1 MEKNVKI
8 RQLIAILTLSL
19 ITDTLKCSEY
29 APQSSDVRVCF
40 RVGDAFSEDP
50 IQLSLEEAKLSGTL
64 KDLLEQFETFVPNRP
79 KKIKLKDSSQEE
91 PSESNR
97 VFLLEDSIPLPIEEE
112 IGKYVV
118 NLMKFIIN
126 NQEQKDLYE
135 QLIGQIERLSLFT
148 TDLADLFSAVN
159 YLDIP
164 IIYKALIGYL
174 KHIQP
179 FLSQNTLN
187 ILLAN
192 MLVKLEPD
200 LIEQILFL
208 VPLERDLE
216 IEGSVINLS
225 ANGNTIVAVDQEN
238 HLHIFDRIGHR
249 IGSIVNKEYS
259 AVSVSADGNTIIAR
273 GIDDNATDID
283 DNIYIFSRSGNEIGT
298 IPSGIVDYKL
308 LVSADGNTI
317 VAMDQENHLRIFDR
331 TGHEVG
337 YNARDIDVPDMSVS
351 ANGGTIVAID
361 REHHL
366 YIFDRTGNEIGS
378 DANGKYME
386 VSVSADG
393 NTIVAI
399 EDIKDPHLF
408 YRLRIFDKVG
418 NKLTAD
424 DDISIDWDKLFSVS
438 ADGGTIVAINQN
450 YLRIFDR
457 TGKNIGN
464 NWAFMYRRGLSVSA
478 DGSAIVVIDNQH
490 HLRIFD
496 RTGLEIGNIA
506 NGEYCEVSISAHGNI
521 IVAIKCDRKHLSII
535 GKADYL
541 VNEIV
546 NKLIPVDNREEVLE
560 KVNYIFN
567 FQDS

>member
-1 MEKNVKI
+1 MEKNMKI

-159 YLDIP
+159 YLDIA

-308 LVSADGNTI
+308 L
-317 VAMDQENHLRIFDR
+317 
-331 TGHEVG
+331 
-337 YNARDIDVPDMSVS
+337 
-351 ANGGTIVAID
+351 
-361 REHHL
+361 
-366 YIFDRTGNEIGS
+366 
-378 DANGKYME
+378 
-386 VSVSADG
+386 VSADG

-546 NKLIPVDNREEVLE
+546 NKIIPVDNREEVLE